1 MKELKRLISGF
12 GCRLIQNHKGHPE
25 ENAQLKRPHRK
36 DDEEFYIPRVLDI
49 KSEIDLLDKALG
61 YIYYYNNIRKH
72 SSLNYQ
78 TPYQHLQEHLLEVD
92 KNIRFVIPIMLDKI
106 SVEIGN
112 WSEYNVLA
120 QHPIYIF
127 P

>member
-1 MKELKRLISGF
+1 MQKSIGNLPLITPELSCHVSIRQLRL
-12 GCRLIQNHKGHPE
+12 
-25 ENAQLKRPHRK
+25 
-36 DDEEFYIPRVLDI
+36 DMT
-49 KSEIDLLDKALG
+49 LG